1 MPPAARVGD
10 LHVCPAGSAGPV
22 NAPGSVTV
30 NIGGKPAARA
40 GDRATCSGSPDT
52 IVQGSP
58 TVFIDHRP
66 AARASDPCSHGG
78 MVLTGC
84 TTVNIGNS
92 PSFRGTGTSAA
103 APEDEDERRRGVAAG
118 VEIRTPS
125 DAAPSVKPPDKAVAR
140 PSDTSTK
147 SPTTKTSDTKGP
159 QEQESEADPAPETP
173 AEPKLHGV
181 GVSMDTIRSLL
192 DVAKQLLPGLGN
204 QIPPVD
210 PQMVQ
215 ATVVE
220 LREAIARRDVEAMNS
235 ISARLTGL
243 LQGSG
248 MKEPPAPTDVGSPS
262 INRWGRT

>member
-22 NAPGSVTV
+22 TPPGSVTV

-40 GDRATCSGSPDT
+40 GDRATSSGSPDT

-92 PSFRGTGTSAA
+92 PSFGGTGTSADA
-103 APEDEDERRRGVAAG
+103 SEDEDERRRARAAG
-118 VEIRTPS
+118 VDIRTPS
-125 DAAPSVKPPDKAVAR
+125 DASAPVTTPEKAVAR
-140 PSDTSTK
+140 PPDTSTE
-147 SPTTKTSDTKGP
+147 SPTTKTSDAKGA
-159 QEQESEADPAPETP
+159 QEQKSEADPDPETP
-173 AEPKLHGV
+173 AQPELHGV
-181 GVSMDTIRSLL
+181 RVSMDTIRSLL
-192 DVAKQLLPGLGN
+192 DVAKQFMPGLGN

-210 PQMVQ
+210 PQAIQ
-215 ATVVE
+215 STAAE
-220 LREAIARRDVEAMNS
+220 LRDAIARHDMRAVNT
-235 ISARLTGL
+235 ISAQLTGL
-243 LQGSG
+243 LKGAG
-248 MKEPPAPTDVGSPS
+248 AANPAPADRRGS
-262 INRWGRT
+262 